1 MVDTLN
7 LTYNLSPSESQMGA
21 SILILHTLVRPPARL
36 TTSQGTVE
44 MVKSGNNLPLRYLH
58 RSAHPQKFPGL
69 TQDTLQPAVPAVGGA
84 VPPDILRKPA
94 ERGYH
99 YTVFVLVDWSLAMVA

>member
-69 TQDTLQPAVPAVGGA
+69 TQDAFQTTVPAVGGA
-84 VPPDILRKPA
+84 VPPDVLRKPG
-94 ERGYH
+94 ERADY
-99 YTVFVLVDWSLAMVA
+99 YPVLVFVDWSLATAT